1 MEPTIMSKRKSALHT
16 LTAEPRPTTVRPSWR
31 NYGLQIAILASLLLT
46 SMATKALTFS
56 AVASGSW
63 DDASTW
69 NQSRFPAAGDDI
81 ATLAG
86 HTVTITKDAAIGT
99 GAAFALSVGNNSTLI
114 LSENITLTV
123 NGDFVQDGYASE
135 VFLNASSAILFNPA
149 ANELF
154 EYRRTSQHQTLTFDG
169 RPNERARVGLTPG
182 AAGGYFFSSNGA
194 RDQLLA
200 GSYGQIEDS
209 FDPATDFGL
218 RIFLNNTAGVS
229 SIVANRIEFIRC
241 GSIQILGFGA
251 GANTEVDINGW
262 TFRSQRFTAGALQ
275 PAFWFDGYPSAN
287 ADVPNHATA
296 TKSITNIVSDTPINL
311 RFVQG
316 YTLDNFV
323 LDSSTSTRN
332 MGNARASNLGGDA
345 ITHNNVFRAD
355 LTGETLNLVASMQ
368 DTSYFYSETDN
379 PHGWSTQ
386 QLRGDATL
394 RNFWFESN
402 RAMQND
408 TGEAVLTNGPQA
420 SVALSPPRPTPIIT
434 LEHSGTI
441 GDSSSDQMH
450 PALFAY
456 NNSEGIRLIA
466 NHNVARVQTGWHA
479 IQVDEN
485 GTTESGAG
493 VALTNNVFFGDA
505 ANAGYGIGSAIGD
518 VAINSDIF
526 DLIDFNLYF
535 NLKTDGPDGAL
546 GVHQLPFS
554 ASNTVDQNSLIA
566 DPQFLD
572 AGRNLASWDE
582 SIRGDGLPGDARH
595 AIDEMKKRNDDT
607 GYNPAYTVEA
617 LVEYV
622 ALGHAVTNV
631 QATGSDGQPIGQ
643 TTHLPPSAPIFTL
656 QPSTAMPL
664 AGSDITLISAAT
676 GNPAP
681 SFQWFLDGVAIAG
694 QTGESLQLTG
704 ITSADAGVYYV
715 QATNFTGVVQS
726 DDASVTLDT
735 DADGDGVGDSSDN
748 CTNLANALQTDSN
761 GDGIGNRCDAD
772 LNNDC
777 AVDLLDFGIFRS
789 QLFTTNAD
797 PDFNAD
803 GTVDLL
809 DFAIFRSLLFQ
820 PVGPSATQCTL

>member
-1 MEPTIMSKRKSALHT
+1 MSARKTAKDTT
-16 LTAEPRPTTVRPSWR
+16 LASPRPATSRKAWR
-31 NYGLQIAILASLLLT
+31 IFGLQIAILAPFLFA
-46 SMATKALTFS
+46 SMTVKALTFS
-56 AVASGSW
+56 AITSGSW

-69 NQSRFPAAGDDI
+69 NRSRPPAAGDYI
-81 ATLAG
+81 ATLGG
-86 HTVTITKDAAIGT
+86 HTVTITKNAAIGKGT
-99 GAAFALSVGNNSTLI
+99 GFALSIGNNSTLI
-114 LSENITLTV
+114 LAENTTLTI
-123 NGDFVQDGYASE
+123 NGDFIQDGYASE
-135 VFLNASSAILFNPA
+135 VFLNASSALLFNPA
-149 ANELF
+149 ADKLF
-154 EYRRTSQHQTLTFDG
+154 QYRRTSQHQTLTFDG
-169 RPNERARVGLTPG
+169 RPNERARVALASG

-194 RDQLLA
+194 RDQLLT

-209 FDPATDFGL
+209 FDPTTDFGL

-241 GSIQILGFGA
+241 GSVQILGFGA

-262 TFRSQRFTAGALQ
+262 TFRDQRFTAGALK
-275 PAFWFDGYPSAN
+275 PAFWFDGYPNSNAN
-287 ADVPNHATA
+287 VPDHAAA

-332 MGNARASNLGGDA
+332 MGNARSSNMGGDA

-355 LTGETLNLVASMQ
+355 LTGETLNLIASMQ

-386 QLRGDATL
+386 QLRSDATV

-402 RAMQND
+402 KAMQND
-408 TGEAVLTNGPQA
+408 TGEAVLTNGPQISA
-420 SVALSPPRPTPIIT
+420 ALSPPRQTPTIT

-450 PALFAY
+450 PSLFAY

-466 NHNVARVQTGWHA
+466 NHNVARVQTDWHA

-493 VALTNNVFFGDA
+493 IALTNNVFFGDA
-505 ANAGYGIGSAIGD
+505 ADAGYGIGSAIGD
-518 VAINSDIF
+518 VAVNGDIF

-535 NLKTDGPDGAL
+535 NLKTDGSDGAL

-554 ASNTVDQNSLIA
+554 ASNPVDQNSLVA
-566 DPQFLD
+566 DPQFFD

-595 AIDEMKKRNDDT
+595 AIEEMKKRNDDT

-622 ALGHAVTNV
+622 AVGHAVTND
-631 QATGSDGQPIGQ
+631 QAVGSDSQPIGQ

-656 QPSTAMPL
+656 QPSDSMPV
-664 AGSDITLISAAT
+664 AGNDITLVSAAT

-681 SFQWFLDGVAIAG
+681 TFQWFMDDIALAG
-694 QTGESLQLTG
+694 ETSESLQVSG
-704 ITSADAGVYYV
+704 ITSGDAGVYYV

-748 CTNLANALQTDSN
+748 CTNLANPLQTDSN